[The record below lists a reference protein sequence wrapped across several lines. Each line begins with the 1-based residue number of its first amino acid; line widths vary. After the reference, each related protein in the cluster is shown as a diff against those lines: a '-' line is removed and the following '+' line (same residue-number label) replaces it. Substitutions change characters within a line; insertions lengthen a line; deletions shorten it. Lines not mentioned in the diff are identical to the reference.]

1 MGREPLRRGYQTGGG
16 GGDVPAFTAF
26 SIDGQDNPLEVGESS
41 LVNPTFLW
49 VTTHAAMIVPDSLQI
64 DDITGGVNIGS
75 GLPDVSS
82 YAATYPAITNLVA
95 ATNRFRIRGQNTL
108 FDHFDRDYD
117 LDWDWRLYY
126 GEGAAGPLDEVMVKA
141 LRVSALAAAFAGD
154 YVFLAGDY
162 KYICYPAAYGL
173 AVNFTDPATGFGVP
187 MDAMYVVNVTNAFG
201 QTTPYNVHRTW
212 NILGSAVTIRV
223 S

>member
-1 MGREPLRRGYQTGGG
+1 MREPLRRGLCSGGG
-16 GGDVPAFTAF
+16 GGAVPAFTAF
-26 SIDGQDNPLEVGESS
+26 SIQGQTNPLEVGDSS
-41 LVNPTFLW
+41 LANPLFRW

-75 GLPDVSS
+75 GLPDISS
-82 YAATYPAITNLVA
+82 YAATYAAITSLVA
-95 ATNRFRIRGQNTL
+95 TTNRFRIRGQNTL
-108 FDHFDRDYD
+108 FDHFECNYD

-154 YVFLAGDY
+154 YVFLAGNY
-162 KYICYPAAYGL
+162 KYVCYPSVYGL
-173 AVNFTDPATGFGVP
+173 AANFVDAATGFGVP
-187 MDAMYVVNVTNAFG
+187 MDAMYVVNITNAFG

-212 NILGSAVTIRV
+212 NILGSAITIQV